1 MALRQRSLETK
12 ERILSVCV
20 RLFLEQ
26 GYHRTTVGQI
36 LKEAGVSA
44 STFQHIFRS
53 KDGVLSE
60 LVSFMFNSQF
70 AAAKSFDDVQ
80 ITSPVFIY
88 AVETAIQLTLTE
100 INDNI
105 RDMYIEAY
113 TSPETSKYIHEHI
126 AVELKTIFGH
136 LFPGYTDNDF
146 YELEVGSAGMMRGY
160 MVKKCDIHFPLE
172 KKLECF
178 LSLSLRAYRVSEDEI
193 NAVVERIKKLDVR
206 AIAQGILDRL
216 FEALEMRFNFSLTSN
231 TDQAV

>member
-70 AAAKSFDDVQ
+70 AAAKSFDVVQ
-80 ITSPVFIY
+80 ISSPVFIY

-113 TSPETSKYIHEHI
+113 TSPETSKYIHEHT

-146 YELEVGSAGMMRGY
+146 YELEIGSAGMMRGY

>member
-113 TSPETSKYIHEHI
+113 TSPETSKYIHEHT

-206 AIAQGILDRL
+206 VIAQGILDRL

>member
-113 TSPETSKYIHEHI
+113 TSPETSKYIHEHT
-126 AVELKTIFGH
+126 AVELKTIFGN

>member
-26 GYHRTTVGQI
+26 GYHQTTVGQI

-44 STFQHIFRS
+44 STFQNIFRS

-70 AAAKSFDDVQ
+70 AAAKSFDALQ
-80 ITSPVFIY
+80 INSPVFIY

-113 TSPETSKYIHEHI
+113 TSTETSKYIHEHT

-146 YELEVGSAGMMRGY
+146 YELEIGSAGMMRGY

-231 TDQAV
+231 TDQSV

>member
-113 TSPETSKYIHEHI
+113 TSPETSKYIHEHT

-178 LSLSLRAYRVSEDEI
+178 LLLSLRAYRVSEDEI

-206 AIAQGILDRL
+206 VIAQGILDRL

>member
-113 TSPETSKYIHEHI
+113 TSPETSKYIHEHT